1 MSPQQRFLLLLIVV
15 GALATV
21 LGLVSKRASL
31 LPYPVVLAAAGV
43 VIGLLPG
50 GQLTHIG
57 ADVILLAFVPGLVFE
72 AALTLDLPELRRRLL
87 PIGLLASAGVAL
99 TVVLIGTLTH
109 LILGLSWASGVL
121 LGAILATTDPIAVV
135 TLMRR
140 MNAPAGLSAILEG
153 ESLFNDGTGV
163 AVFTAVLAT
172 ILSGAPSVGDATL
185 RFLEITLGGTAI
197 GLAVGFLGLLL
208 LRFAADAPLEI
219 LATLVIAYGSYLA
232 ADVVHA
238 SGIVAVVVAGIVVAR
253 YGSAIGRLH
262 GPQLLGFWSLL
273 AFVLNAVLFILVG
286 AALPAWRLVPVLG
299 FVVVVFLIMLVTRA
313 VPVYGLLGASALRPP
328 PIPWAWRHLTFWAGL
343 RGALSVALA
352 LSVANIAAV
361 DSRVSVIAY
370 GVVLL
375 SLLVQGGLVSP
386 VTRVLGMGA
395 VPGAGFARPGTLRGD
410 VPPQAHEAP

>member
-1 MSPQQRFLLLLIVV
+1 MSPQQRFLLLLILV
-15 GALATV
+15 GALATL
-21 LGLVSKRASL
+21 LGLVSKRARVV
-31 LPYPVVLAAAGV
+31 PYPVVLAAAGV

-50 GQLTHIG
+50 GQLGHVG

-72 AALTLDLPELRRRLL
+72 AALTLDLAELRRRLL
-87 PIGLLASAGVAL
+87 PVGLLATVGVAL

-109 LILGLSWASGVL
+109 LMLGLSWASGML
-121 LGAILATTDPIAVV
+121 LGAILAATDPIAVV
-135 TLMRR
+135 TLMRQ
-140 MNAPAGLSAILEG
+140 MKAPSGLSAILEG

-163 AVFTAVLAT
+163 ALFTAVLAT
-172 ILSGAPSVGDATL
+172 ILSGAPSIGDAVI
-185 RFLEITLGGTAI
+185 RFLEITAGGTAI

-262 GPQLLGFWSLL
+262 GPQLLGFWNLL
-273 AFVLNAVLFILVG
+273 AFVLNAMLFILVG
-286 AALPAWRLVPVLG
+286 AALPAWQLVPVLG
-299 FVVVVFLIMLVTRA
+299 FIVVVFLIMLVTRSI
-313 VPVYGLLGASALRPP
+313 PVYGLLGVSAIRPP

-352 LSVANIAAV
+352 LSVANVAGV
-361 DSRVSVIAY
+361 DSRVALIAY

-375 SLLVQGGLVSP
+375 SLLIQGGLV
-386 VTRVLGMGA
+386 
-395 VPGAGFARPGTLRGD
+395 VPITHALRI
-410 VPPQAHEAP
+410 EKSN

>member
-1 MSPQQRFLLLLIVV
+1 MSPQQRFLLLLILV

-21 LGLVSKRASL
+21 LGLVSKRAKL

-50 GQLTHIG
+50 GQLGHVG

-72 AALTLDLPELRRRLL
+72 AALTLDLVELRRRLL
-87 PIGLLASAGVAL
+87 PVALLATAGVAL

-109 LILGLSWASGVL
+109 LILGLSWASGML
-121 LGAILATTDPIAVV
+121 LGAILAATDPIAVV

-172 ILSGAPSVGDATL
+172 ILSGAPSIGDAGL

-197 GLAVGFLGLLL
+197 GLAAGFLGLAL
-208 LRFAADAPLEI
+208 LRFAEDAPLEI

-238 SGIVAVVVAGIVVAR
+238 SGIVAVVVSGIVVAR
-253 YGSAIGRLH
+253 YGAALGRLH
-262 GPQLLGFWSLL
+262 GPQLLGFWNLL

-299 FVVVVFLIMLVTRA
+299 LVVVVFLIMLLTRA
-313 VPVYGLLGASALRPP
+313 VPVYGLLGAAGLRPP

-352 LSVANIAAV
+352 LSVAELPGV
-361 DSRVSVIAY
+361 DSRVSLIAY

-375 SLLVQGGLVSP
+375 SLLVQGGLVTP
-386 VTRVLGMGA
+386 VTRALGIEKPA
-395 VPGAGFARPGTLRGD
+395 
-410 VPPQAHEAP
+410 

>member
-1 MSPQQRFLLLLIVV
+1 MSPQQRFLLLLILV

-21 LGLVSKRASL
+21 LGLVSRRARMV
-31 LPYPVVLAAAGV
+31 PYPVVLAAAGV

-50 GQLTHIG
+50 GQLGHVG
-57 ADVILLAFVPGLVFE
+57 SDVILLAFVPGLIFE
-72 AALTLDLPELRRRLL
+72 AALTLDLPELRRRLV
-87 PIGLLASAGVAL
+87 PIGLLATAGVAL

-109 LILGLSWASGVL
+109 LILGLSWASSML
-121 LGAILATTDPIAVV
+121 LGAIVAATDPIAVV
-135 TLMRR
+135 TLMRQ
-140 MNAPAGLSAILEG
+140 MKAPSGLSAILEG

-172 ILSGAPSVGDATL
+172 IVSGAPSLGDASL
-185 RFLEITLGGTAI
+185 RFVEITAGGTVI

-232 ADVVHA
+232 ADVLHA

-273 AFVLNAVLFILVG
+273 AFVLNAMLFILVG
-286 AALPAWRLVPVLG
+286 AALPAWELLPVLG
-299 FVVVVFLIMLVTRA
+299 SVVVVFAIMLVTRA
-313 VPVYGLLGASALRPP
+313 IPVYGLLAFSAIWPP

-352 LSVANIAAV
+352 LSVANMPGI
-361 DSRVSVIAY
+361 DSRVALVAY

-375 SLLVQGGLVSP
+375 SLLVQGGLVVP
-386 VTRVLGMGA
+386 VTHALRIEEALEHSE
-395 VPGAGFARPGTLRGD
+395 PG
-410 VPPQAHEAP
+410 

>member
-1 MSPQQRFLLLLIVV
+1 MSPQQRFLLLLILV

-21 LGLVSKRASL
+21 LGLLSKRARMV
-31 LPYPVVLAAAGV
+31 PYPVVLAAAGV
-43 VIGLLPG
+43 VVGLLPG
-50 GQLTHIG
+50 GQLGHVG

-72 AALTLDLPELRRRLL
+72 AALTLDLPELRRRFL
-87 PIGLLASAGVAL
+87 PVGLLATAGVAL
-99 TVVLIGTLTH
+99 TVLLIGTLTH
-109 LILGLSWASGVL
+109 LILGLSWASGML
-121 LGAILATTDPIAVV
+121 LGAILAATDPIAVV
-135 TLMRR
+135 TLMRQ
-140 MNAPAGLSAILEG
+140 MKAPSGLSAILEG

-172 ILSGAPSVGDATL
+172 ILSGAPSIGDASL
-185 RFLEITLGGTAI
+185 RFVEITVGGTAI

-273 AFVLNAVLFILVG
+273 AFVLNAMLFILVG
-286 AALPAWRLVPVLG
+286 AALPAWQLLPVLG
-299 FVVVVFLIMLVTRA
+299 FIVVTFLIMLLTRA
-313 VPVYGLLGASALRPP
+313 APVYGLLGVSALRQPA
-328 PIPWAWRHLTFWAGL
+328 IPWAWRHLTFWAGL

-352 LSVANIAAV
+352 LSVANVPGV
-361 DSRVSVIAY
+361 DSRVALIAY

-375 SLLVQGGLVSP
+375 SLLVQGGLVIP
-386 VTRVLGMGA
+386 VTRVLRIETT
-395 VPGAGFARPGTLRGD
+395 P
-410 VPPQAHEAP
+410 

>member
-1 MSPQQRFLLLLIVV
+1 VSPQQRFLLLLILV

-21 LGLVSKRASL
+21 LGLVSKRARL

-43 VIGLLPG
+43 VVGLLPG
-50 GQLTHIG
+50 GQLGHVG

-87 PIGLLASAGVAL
+87 PVGLLATVGVAL
-99 TVVLIGTLTH
+99 TVLLIGTLTH
-109 LILGLSWASGVL
+109 LILGLSWASGML
-121 LGAILATTDPIAVV
+121 LGAILAATDPIAVV

-140 MNAPAGLSAILEG
+140 MNAPPGLSAILEG

-163 AVFTAVLAT
+163 AVFTAILAT
-172 ILSGAPSVGDATL
+172 ILSGAPSIGDASL
-185 RFLEITLGGTAI
+185 RFLVITVGGTAI

-219 LATLVIAYGSYLA
+219 MATLVIAYGSYLA

-262 GPQLLGFWSLL
+262 GPQLLGFWNLL
-273 AFVLNAVLFILVG
+273 AFVLNAMLFILVG
-286 AALPAWRLVPVLG
+286 AALPAWRLLPVLG
-299 FVVVVFLIMLVTRA
+299 LVVVVFLIMVVTRA
-313 VPVYGLLGASALRPP
+313 VPVYGLLGASAIRPP

-352 LSVANIAAV
+352 LSVADVAGV
-361 DSRVSVIAY
+361 DSRVSLIAY

-375 SLLVQGGLVSP
+375 SLLVQGGLVAP
-386 VTRVLGMGA
+386 VTRA
-395 VPGAGFARPGTLRGD
+395 LRIEKT
-410 VPPQAHEAP
+410 A

>member
-1 MSPQQRFLLLLIVV
+1 MSPQQRFLLLLILV

-21 LGLVSKRASL
+21 LGLVSKRARMV
-31 LPYPVVLAAAGV
+31 PYPVVLAGAGV

-50 GQLTHIG
+50 GQLGHVG

-87 PIGLLASAGVAL
+87 PVGLLATAGVAL

-109 LILGLSWASGVL
+109 LVLGLSWAGGML
-121 LGAILATTDPIAVV
+121 LGAILAATDPIAVV
-135 TLMRR
+135 TLMRQMR
-140 MNAPAGLSAILEG
+140 APSGLSAILEG

-172 ILSGAPSVGDATL
+172 ILSGAPSFGDAAI
-185 RFLEITLGGTAI
+185 RFVEITAGGTAI

-232 ADVVHA
+232 ADVLHA

-273 AFVLNAVLFILVG
+273 AFVLNAMLFILVG
-286 AALPAWRLVPVLG
+286 AALPAWELLPVLG
-299 FVVVVFLIMLVTRA
+299 FVAVVFVIMLVTRA
-313 VPVYGLLGASALRPP
+313 IPVYGLLGLSAIRPP
-328 PIPWAWRHLTFWAGL
+328 TIPWAWRHLTFWAGL

-352 LSVANIAAV
+352 LSVANMPGV
-361 DSRVSVIAY
+361 DSRVALIAY

-375 SLLVQGGLVSP
+375 SLLVQGGLVVP
-386 VTRVLGMGA
+386 VTRI
-395 VPGAGFARPGTLRGD
+395 LRIET
-410 VPPQAHEAP
+410 AA

>member
-1 MSPQQRFLLLLIVV
+1 VSPQQRFLLLLILV

-21 LGLVSKRASL
+21 LGLVSKRARMV
-31 LPYPVVLAAAGV
+31 PYPVVLAAAGV

-50 GQLTHIG
+50 GQLGHVG

-72 AALTLDLPELRRRLL
+72 AALTLDLPELRRRVL
-87 PIGLLASAGVAL
+87 PVGLLATVGVAL

-109 LILGLSWASGVL
+109 LVLGLSWASAML
-121 LGAILATTDPIAVV
+121 LGAILAATDPIAVV
-135 TLMRR
+135 TLMRQMR
-140 MNAPAGLSAILEG
+140 APSGLSAILEG

-172 ILSGAPSVGDATL
+172 ILSGAPSFGDATI
-185 RFLEITLGGTAI
+185 RFVEITAGGTAI

-232 ADVVHA
+232 ADVLHA

-273 AFVLNAVLFILVG
+273 AFVLNAMLFILVG
-286 AALPAWRLVPVLG
+286 AALPAWELLPVLG
-299 FVVVVFLIMLVTRA
+299 FVVVVFVIMLVTRA
-313 VPVYGLLGASALRPP
+313 VPVYGLLTLSATRPP
-328 PIPWAWRHLTFWAGL
+328 TIPWAWRHLTFWAGL

-352 LSVANIAAV
+352 LSVANVPGV
-361 DSRVSVIAY
+361 DSRVALIAY

-375 SLLVQGGLVSP
+375 SLLVQGGLVVP
-386 VTRVLGMGA
+386 FTRI
-395 VPGAGFARPGTLRGD
+395 LRIEK
-410 VPPQAHEAP
+410 AA